1 MKRVSDNV
9 WEAVYTNI
17 EPETYTDCITIILGN
32 IFGDTNKQSLFW
44 YTKPQLRLLRNAIY
58 AFNGYPFKSKDL
70 IDLFEADCAEYGWFG
85 FKEIDGDYKGY
96 YPLDNNFSEDKLSD
110 IEKHNVNLILEE
122 EKSR

>member
-1 MKRVSDNV
+1 VKL
-9 WEAVYTNI
+9 T
-17 EPETYTDCITIILGN
+17 
-32 IFGDTNKQSLFW
+32 KQSLFW

-70 IDLFEADCAEYGWFG
+70 IELFEVKCAEYGWFG

-96 YPLDNNFSEDKLSD
+96 YPLDKNFSEDKLSD
-110 IEKHNVNLILEE
+110 IEKYNVKLILEE